1 MVKKVWISVWITFQ
15 KRSGK
20 TSRTMDVVYNYPIIY
35 SKNKSFPPFFAVK
48 RYKLCNFAPKYEM
61 VDKVISVFIIS

>member
-1 MVKKVWISVWITFQ
+1 
-15 KRSGK
+15 
-20 TSRTMDVVYNYPIIY
+20 MDVVYNYPIIY